1 MKRGGVGARVAPR
14 LLTAAVAAVAVVFAL
29 VPTGHAQRVVPL
41 TEEMDLDIAAVPQAE
56 EVAVALNKAHLIQ
69 LAVPIR
75 DVVVANPEIA
85 DVIVKTARQV
95 YVVAQEIGETN
106 IFFITAEGEVV
117 KHVVVSVEPDIAS
130 ASAAIRAL
138 LPDAAIHLRNVNGNI
153 VITGSVRSAK
163 ESADLAAIVQRFVG
177 EEGAAGVINML
188 RITEDQQVLLKVR
201 VAEISRTVLKT
212 LGFDTDITPNID
224 FDEGFRDRP
233 FSLSVGLAPFL
244 PVSGSILIDELGFG
258 AVNFS
263 TLETQGLAK
272 TLAEPLLTAIS
283 GETANFLAGGEVP
296 VITAAGFG
304 QPPTTIFREFGVVLS
319 FTPVVLSD
327 NQISLRVV
335 VEVSRVAPEL
345 ADPTTGTPGF
355 NTNRAETTVTLPSG
369 GSVMIAGLLQSV
381 DFNTID
387 GVPGFKD
394 LPIIGALFR
403 STEFERSETELV
415 ITVAPYRVRSVDN
428 RRRMS
433 MPTDGFLPAS
443 DIDLYLFGQ
452 LHKRYTDRE
461 KLDEVPSIFGPIGY
475 TME

>member
-1 MKRGGVGARVAPR
+1 
-14 LLTAAVAAVAVVFAL
+14 
-29 VPTGHAQRVVPL
+29 VVPL
-41 TEEMDLDIAAVPQAE
+41 TEEMDLDIATTPQVE
-56 EVAVALNKAHLIQ
+56 EVAVALNKAHLIP

-85 DVIVKTARQV
+85 DVIVKTPRQV
-95 YVVAQEIGETN
+95 YVVAQAIGETN

-117 KHVVVSVEPDIAS
+117 KHVVVIVEVDLAS
-130 ASAAIRAL
+130 ARAAIRAL
-138 LPDAAIHLRNVNGNI
+138 LPDAAVHLRNLNGNV

-163 ESADLAAIVQRFVG
+163 ESADIAAIIQRFVG
-177 EEGAAGVINML
+177 EEGGEAVLNML

-224 FDEGFRDRP
+224 FDAPFRDRA
-233 FSLSVGLAPFL
+233 FSLDVGLAPFL

-258 AVNFS
+258 AVNFA

-272 TLAEPLLTAIS
+272 TLAEPVLTAIS
-283 GETANFLAGGEVP
+283 GETANFLAGGEVA
-296 VITAAGFG
+296 V
-304 QPPTTIFREFGVVLS
+304 PTSASLGVVAFTFKQFGVILS
-319 FTPVVLSD
+319 FTPVVLSE

-335 VEVSRVAPEL
+335 VEVSRP
-345 ADPTTGTPGF
+345 DPTLIVTADAPFGF
-355 NTNRAETTVTLPSG
+355 STNRAETTVTLPSG
-369 GSVMIAGLLQSV
+369 GSVMIAGLLQS
-381 DFNTID
+381 DETNTID
-387 GVPGFKD
+387 GVPGFED

-415 ITVAPYRVRSVDN
+415 ITVTPYRVRSVDN

-443 DIDLYLFGQ
+443 DIDVYLFGQ

-461 KLDEVPSIFGPIGY
+461 KLDEVPSVFGPIGY